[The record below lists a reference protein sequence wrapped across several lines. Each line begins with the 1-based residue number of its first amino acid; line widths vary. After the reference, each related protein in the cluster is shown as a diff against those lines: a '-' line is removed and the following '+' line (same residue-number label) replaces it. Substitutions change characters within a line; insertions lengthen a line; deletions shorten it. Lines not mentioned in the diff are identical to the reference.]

1 MANCKKCPFYASEY
15 DELRQSGNDTI
26 IEDQEHKEHHFCIMH
41 DDHIDDYFIHGKKC
55 EYEV

>member
-1 MANCKKCPFYASEY
+1 MANCKKCPFYDSEY

-26 IEDQEHKEHHFCIMH
+26 IEGQEHKEHHFCIMH
-41 DDHIDDYFIHGKKC
+41 EGHIDDYFIHKKKC

>member
-1 MANCKKCPFYASEY
+1 MADCEKCPFYNAEFEEIRKLT
-15 DELRQSGNDTI
+15 DDTI
-26 IEDQEHKEHHFCIMH
+26 IEDEEHHFCIMH